1 MTKQITTY
9 TANVTG
15 ISASNVISSASEIT
29 ARQNT
34 STAINNTGEV
44 VAENRELLEAIH
56 TTDHIINVTSTS
68 FSGGTNELSILA
80 NAITWWDESVYR
92 ADKTADAALTG
103 WPAKTITGLTTSNT
117 FYIWATFVS
126 GTKDYEATNI
136 TAALPSNITEKAL
149 IGIATVS
156 GAGAVTFAVN
166 WQGSVQ
172 TRENYFR
179 DAQYFLN
186 SVNIKGNATFQGQV
200 FNILPPFYHDMQIEY
215 LTVSTI
221 RIKADSRCR
230 SADNTKDVIFTSD
243 YTVDMSNAT
252 PTSTTGGRTVAEASS
267 TTYYLYVGLTSG
279 NLPLAWLDT
288 ADLSAGGTPTN
299 PAAYASGRR
308 QVLVN
313 GIQDEQLV
321 VYNNSSS
328 NIDYI
333 GGSLIVTTNGN
344 GRGSTNTCINRF
356 SAVSENIGSSI
367 TYADSATL
375 GALFTINK
383 SGFYFISYTHWLTA
397 INQYFGISRNSTQ
410 LSTNIPDITQRH
422 ILANQFNSADTDTV
436 SVSSY
441 LQKGDLIRP
450 HTSGNSASAAN
461 TTSFRIA
468 RTG

>member
-80 NAITWWDESVYR
+80 NAIVWWDESVYR

-136 TAALPSNITEKAL
+136 TAALPSNLTEKAL

-156 GAGAVTFAVN
+156 GAGAVTFAIN
-166 WQGSVQ
+166 WQGPTQ

-186 SVNIKGNATFQGQV
+186 SAFFRAGISLLGGVTNNIVTKTANYTAT
-200 FNILPPFYHDMQIEY
+200 
-215 LTVSTI
+215 T
-221 RIKADSRCR
+221 ADSIILCD
-230 SADNTKDVIFTSD
+230 A
-243 YTVDMSNAT
+243 
-252 PTSTTGGRTVAEASS
+252 
-267 TTYYLYVGLTSG
+267 TSG
-279 NLPLAWLDT
+279 NITITLYT
-288 ADLSAGGTPTN
+288 SVGN
-299 PAAYASGRR
+299 SGRKLTIIKTDSSTNT
-308 QVLVN
+308 VTIDGNSTETIN
-313 GIQDEQLV
+313 GALTMALAVQNDKLT
-321 VYNNSSS
+321 
-328 NIDYI
+328 
-333 GGSLIVTTNGN
+333 LICDGTNLRIESGLNTSRIRLTGGN
-344 GRGSTNTCINRF
+344 GHGSTNTRIRRLLTTVESVGLAC
-356 SAVSENIGSSI
+356 
-367 TYADSATL
+367 TYADSAVN
-375 GALFTINK
+375 GASITINENGLYAI
-383 SGFYFISYTHWLTA
+383 GFADSA
-397 INQYFGISRNSTQ
+397 S
-410 LSTNIPDITQRH
+410 STNIGNIGVSKNSNQLTSTIETITNSHRLVQVNVSNGTPSLNYVTTEAVWTGRLITGDI
-422 ILANQFNSADTDTV
+422 
-436 SVSSY
+436 
-441 LQKGDLIRP
+441 IRP
-450 HTSGNSASAAN
+450 HTSGI
-461 TTSFRIA
+461 TSINADSHVYWFTEKI
-468 RTG
+468 GV

>member
-80 NAITWWDESVYR
+80 NAIVWWDESVYR

-136 TAALPSNITEKAL
+136 TAALPSNLTEKCL

-166 WQGSVQ
+166 WQGPTQ

-179 DAQYFLN
+179 DNQTFLN
-186 SVNIKGNATFQGQV
+186 GVNFTGGTNIVPVGSMTYWVAPTAPTGWLIRDGSAISRTAYSNL
-200 FNILPPFYHDMQIEY
+200 FNVLNPTGLFASQNFTVTIASPCV
-215 LTVSTI
+215 LTKTAHYMNHGA
-221 RIKADSRCR
+221 RLRL
-230 SADNTKDVIFTSD
+230 
-243 YTVDMSNAT
+243 
-252 PTSTTGGRTVAEASS
+252 STTGALPTGLN
-267 TTYYLYVGLTSG
+267 TTTDYFVFYIDANTFGLCSDEMLTTRINTSG
-279 NLPLAWLDT
+279 T
-288 ADLSAGGTPTN
+288 QSGT
-299 PAAYASGRR
+299 
-308 QVLVN
+308 
-313 GIQDEQLV
+313 
-321 VYNNSSS
+321 
-328 NIDYI
+328 
-333 GGSLIVTTNGN
+333 
-344 GRGSTNTCINRF
+344 
-356 SAVSENIGSSI
+356 
-367 TYADSATL
+367 
-375 GALFTINK
+375 
-383 SGFYFISYTHWLTA
+383 H
-397 INQYFGISRNSTQ
+397 
-410 LSTNIPDITQRH
+410 
-422 ILANQFNSADTDTV
+422 
-436 SVSSY
+436 SY
-441 LQKGDLIRP
+441 LQSLYGLGNGTTTFNLPDDRGVFLRGVDSSKGYDTNRAFGTAQNDDFKSHN
-450 HTSGNSASAAN
+450 HTEVAAN
-461 TTSFRIA
+461 GSGTVGNAGFQSNAQITN
-468 RTG
+468 TGSTGGTETRPKNRAYLPIIKF